1 MAQENKNPIWL
12 EPQVALISGST
23 PRDIE
28 ALRRSISGKNNGTNP
43 HESNECVLFD
53 SRRTV
58 SVGNHVLSDKEQD
71 ANELFSSDEFVDAV
85 LPKDAASLA
94 RHEEEGTFSR
104 MAKDWYKSSEAA
116 LDDYGAGGQQSTGYT
131 MARVVKKGW
140 LFTLKKVFGRCV
152 DHGKRL
158 LGAIKDSV
166 ANEVVYRILVHVR
179 CSAVGGM
186 GSGAVIKMPDYVQE
200 VTADYQII
208 PKLILDI
215 LLRGDLPV
223 KDQSKAD
230 INQVNLLKY
239 VRALASGEYVDPIT
253 GNKVKNPFDNVFL
266 QSNQNCHGR
275 FASLEQLLI
284 HEAYRQNIMWN
295 SSLSLKVRERLV
307 DIENVSFDK
316 YGDPL
321 IGYSA
326 SVSGIR
332 RDNGIITDYCADR
345 AIGMIADALAR
356 KPDTGQA
363 QSDALAFARMHG
375 VIESQDE
382 SHLTSRILTPAEF
395 NGENSIQ
402 RLASNFAAR
411 IKGSWG
417 IGYARA
423 LAETITSIK
432 GVEFASNYEPAM
444 TKDALKKNNDVITAL
459 DEAIRQRSSAQ
470 TNSQDSTGSYSD
482 IPALLAGYKRVLA
495 VSIQAV
501 TGKVGPL
508 QEASQLHQDA
518 VNQAL
523 SQLAQVDQMSW
534 WGRLWHFFLIREIAS
549 CLEESGLAWLT
560 LELQI
565 LVCKVASHVLDK
577 QMEYVDGNIMRFT
590 VLDQDLRHISAASKQ
605 RAQRLT
611 KRKTGYDAAPF
622 FELENQGYLENFF
635 TEKVVADGGED
646 VFTGSLIAR
655 LVKKHGSLSILPG
668 KDAAEVENIFK
679 DVCREVFE
687 PITTNMDVVTEFKK
701 VFPDPKKQI
710 KIMRSLILQSEG
722 SVHTV
727 GEAGT
732 DVVWLKFVTVP
743 TEDDVKWMREVIEKA
758 DPKAGIVEITVDGD
772 STTIKIL
779 QLRGGISLSPLIAKN
794 DLTEPDDWE
803 KMVAYAV
810 DRTTAIMGPP
820 NPTNRQLRMVIAKA
834 IVTGQLIWD
843 DHKGFGLSLKDH
855 GEIWLAHTAA
865 DAAEKLRR
873 CWQYLVRIESTFTHH
888 VFLNDIVVTN
898 HVENLDS
905 ELTSKITTDGRISL
919 IDATAVSDVKKQL
932 ELLIPWTKRLHVGV
946 RKVS

>member
-1 MAQENKNPIWL
+1 MAQENKNSTWL
-12 EPQVALISGST
+12 DPNVALILGSEQ
-23 PRDIE
+23 RNLE
-28 ALRRSISGKNNGTNP
+28 ALRRSLTHKNNGTNH
-43 HESNECVLFD
+43 HESNECALFD

-58 SVGNHVLSDKEQD
+58 SVGNHVLSDREQD
-71 ANELFSSDEFVDAV
+71 ANDLFSSDEFIDAI

-104 MAKDWYKSSEAA
+104 MAKDWYKNPKAI
-116 LDDYGAGGQQSTGYT
+116 LDDYGAGGQPSTGYT
-131 MARVVKKGW
+131 MASVTKTSW
-140 LFTLKKVFGRCV
+140 LPILKKIFGRCV

-158 LGAIKDSV
+158 LGAAKGV
-166 ANEVVYRILVHVR
+166 ANDVVYRLLVHVR
-179 CSAVGGM
+179 CSAPGGM
-186 GSGAVIKMPDYVQE
+186 GSGAAIKVPDYVQE
-200 VTADYQII
+200 VTADYQVS

-223 KDQSKAD
+223 KDQQKAD

-239 VRALASGEYVDPIT
+239 VRAIASGEHVDPIT
-253 GNKVKNPFDNVFL
+253 GNVAKNPFNIVFL

-295 SSLSLKVRERLV
+295 GSLSLKVRERLI

-326 SVSGIR
+326 SVSGIW
-332 RDNGIITDYCADR
+332 RDSETITDYCVDR
-345 AIGMIADALAR
+345 AVGMIADVLVR
-356 KPDTGQA
+356 KADTGQA
-363 QSDALAFARMHG
+363 QNDAVAFARMHG
-375 VIESQDE
+375 VVESQDE

-395 NGENSIQ
+395 NGESSIQ
-402 RLASNFAAR
+402 RLASNFATR
-411 IKGSWG
+411 IKGGRG
-417 IGYARA
+417 IDRARA
-423 LAETITSIK
+423 MAETITSIK
-432 GVEFASNYEPAM
+432 GVEFATVYEAAM
-444 TKDALKKNNDVITAL
+444 VKDALKTSGDVIIAM
-459 DEAIRQRSSAQ
+459 DEAIRQRSSAH
-470 TNSQDSTGSYSD
+470 TDSQDSIGSYSD
-482 IPALLAGYKRVLA
+482 IPALLTGYKRVLA

-501 TGKVGPL
+501 TAKVGPL

-523 SQLAQVDQMSW
+523 SQLSQVDQMSW
-534 WGRLWHFFLIREIAS
+534 WGRLRNYFLIREISS

-565 LVCKVASHVLDK
+565 LACKAASHVLDK
-577 QMEYVDGNIMRFT
+577 QTEYVDGKIMHFT
-590 VLDQDLRHISAASKQ
+590 VYDQDLRHISSASKQ
-605 RAQRLT
+605 RAQRLAQ
-611 KRKTGYDAAPF
+611 RKTGYDAAPF

-635 TEKVVADGGED
+635 IEKVAADGGED
-646 VFTGSLIAR
+646 AFTGNLIAR
-655 LVKKHGSLSILPG
+655 LINNQKSLTVLPG
-668 KDAAEVENIFK
+668 KDAAEIEKILK
-679 DVCREVFE
+679 EVCREVFE

-732 DVVWLKFVTVP
+732 DIVWLKFVTVP
-743 TEDDVKWMREVIEKA
+743 TEDDVKWVREIIEKA
-758 DPKAGIVEITVDGD
+758 DPKAGVVEIIVDGD

-779 QLRGGISLSPLIAKN
+779 QLRGGISLSHLIAKS
-794 DLTEPDDWE
+794 DFTEPDDWE

-810 DRTTAIMGPP
+810 DRTTALMVPP
-820 NPTNRQLRMVIAKA
+820 NPTNRQLRLVIAKA

-843 DHKGFGLSLKDH
+843 DHKGFGLSLKEH

-865 DAAEKLRR
+865 DAVEKLRR
-873 CWQYLVRIESTFTHH
+873 CWRHLVRIETTFTHH
-888 VFLNDIVVTN
+888 VFLNDVLVTDR
-898 HVENLDS
+898 VENLDS
-905 ELTSKITTDGRISL
+905 ELTSKTTTDDRISL
-919 IDATAVSDVKKQL
+919 IDATAIADVKKQL
-932 ELLIPWTKRLHVGV
+932 EFLIPWTQRLHAGV
-946 RKVS
+946 RKVSQ